1 MQHGSI
7 IFHSLNIIVILYE
20 SCQLLGR
27 EQDNVDALNNFKKLN
42 SLLKDFV
49 EKQNNKLAFFDK

>member
-7 IFHSLNIIVILYE
+7 IFHSSNIKVILYE
-20 SCQLLGR
+20 SCQLLAR

-49 EKQNNKLAFFDK
+49 EKRNNKLAFFDK

>member
-7 IFHSLNIIVILYE
+7 MFHSLNIKVILYK

-27 EQDNVDALNNFKKLN
+27 EQRNVSALNNFKNLN

-49 EKQNNKLAFFDK
+49 EKHNNKFAFFDK

>member
-1 MQHGSI
+1 M
-7 IFHSLNIIVILYE
+7 FHSLNIKVILYK

-27 EQDNVDALNNFKKLN
+27 KQGNVNALNNSKKLN

-49 EKQNNKLAFFDK
+49 EKQNNKFAFFDK

>member
-1 MQHGSI
+1 M
-7 IFHSLNIIVILYE
+7 LNIEILNIKVILYK

-27 EQDNVDALNNFKKLN
+27 EQSNVSALNNFKNLN

-49 EKQNNKLAFFDK
+49 EKHNNKFAFFDK

>member
-7 IFHSLNIIVILYE
+7 IFHSLNIKVILYE
-20 SCQLLGR
+20 SCQLLAR

-49 EKQNNKLAFFDK
+49 EKRNNKLAFFDK

>member
-7 IFHSLNIIVILYE
+7 IFHSLNITVILYE
-20 SCQLLGR
+20 SCQLLAR

-49 EKQNNKLAFFDK
+49 EKRNNKLAFFDK